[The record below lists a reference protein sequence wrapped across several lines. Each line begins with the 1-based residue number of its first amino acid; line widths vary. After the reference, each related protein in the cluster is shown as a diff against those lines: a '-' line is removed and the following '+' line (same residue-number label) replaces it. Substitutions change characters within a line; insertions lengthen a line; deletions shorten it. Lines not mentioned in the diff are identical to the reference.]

1 MSPLIAIVLL
11 PFLSAPLVA
20 WMGGRNRR
28 AAAWSAAVVTLLCLA
43 LLGTVITQL
52 LSQNSLAE
60 AHIIRFNWMPAIGL
74 DFAFRMDGLGLL
86 FSSLILI
93 IGLLIVVY
101 ARYYLTAQDSAAR
114 FFASLMLFMGAMLG
128 IVLSE
133 NIIQM
138 VVFWE
143 LTSLSSFLLISFWQ
157 HRKDARYGARMALA
171 VTGFGGLA
179 LLGGA
184 LLLGHVA
191 GSYNFSVI
199 LDAGDKIRQSPLYL
213 PILVLILL
221 GAFTKSAQFP
231 FHFWLPNAMAAPTPV
246 SAYLHSATMVKAGLF
261 LLARLFPVL
270 SGTNEWLLLVG
281 GAGMITFLLGAY
293 TALFKHDLKGL
304 LAYSTLSHLGL
315 ITLLF
320 GFGTPMAAVAAVFHL
335 INHATFK
342 ASLFMVAGIV
352 DHETGT
358 RDMRRLGGL
367 ARKMPHTATLAIIAA
382 SAMAGVPLLNGFLS
396 KEMFFS
402 EAVDVAHEFG
412 SSWVLPLLVT
422 LGGVMSVA
430 YSIRF
435 IHDTFFGTP
444 SPDLPVDIHEP
455 PRGMRIP
462 IDILV
467 LVCLAVGLVPTLLV
481 GGILKLAA
489 GAVLNGPPP
498 EFSLAIWH
506 GFNAPLMMSGIAL
519 LGGLLMYLSRR
530 PLTRWH
536 EHSLG
541 RLSARVVYDHLM
553 SLIQNAAEAVTHR
566 FDQGRLQPMVFWTT
580 GVAIIAGLIGFTGF
594 KAPLF
599 GNDPLAAQFDMLTA
613 VGMVVMMGVS
623 LWLLRLHRQRL
634 HGLLL
639 MSVIGL
645 GVSLLFVRFSAPD
658 LALTQLSVEVITVIL
673 MLLALRY
680 LPQETLSERAARDRP
695 RIRRDAV
702 IALISGVGVALL
714 TYAVISRDYAT
725 IAGYYLENSLSEGG
739 GHNVVNVI
747 LVDFRGYDTFGEI
760 SVLALAALGVYALL
774 QGMRLPPAV
783 AIPLASSRI
792 AHAPLLQTVT
802 RLLLPMTLIFGIYIL
817 LRGHNVPGGGFIAGL
832 IIASALMTQYLALG
846 IDASERAL
854 RVPTHGAIALGL
866 FLALGTGLGSVLLG
880 YPFLTSAFTHIH
892 LPVVGDIEVASAML
906 FDLGVF
912 FVVMGGSVLMLTQ
925 MAKLARF
932 EPLIFADAQEA
943 KS

>member
-1 MSPLIAIVLL
+1 MSSLISIVLL
-11 PFLSAPLVA
+11 PFLGAPFVSWL
-20 WMGGRNRR
+20 GSKSRR
-28 AAAWSAAVVTLLCLA
+28 AAAWSAAIVTLLCLGM
-43 LLGTVITQL
+43 LGTVIAQL
-52 LSQNSLAE
+52 VAQGSVADVRV
-60 AHIIRFNWMPAIGL
+60 IRFDWMPTLGL
-74 DFAFRMDGLGLL
+74 DFAFRVDGLSLL
-86 FSSLILI
+86 FTGLILI
-93 IGLLIVVY
+93 IGLLVVIY
-101 ARYYLTAQDSAAR
+101 ARYYLAAQDSAAR

-133 NIIQM
+133 NLIQM

-157 HRKDARYGARMALA
+157 HRKEARYGARMALA

-179 LLGGA
+179 LLGGV

-191 GSYNFSVI
+191 GSYNLSVI
-199 LDAGDKIRQSPLYL
+199 LDAGDQIRQSPLYL
-213 PILVLILL
+213 PILLLILL

-270 SGTNEWLLLVG
+270 SGTNEWLVLVG
-281 GAGMITFLLGAY
+281 GAGLITFLLGAY

-367 ARKMPHTATLAIIAA
+367 ARKMPHTATLAIVAA

-402 EAVDVAHEFG
+402 EAVDVAQEFG
-412 SSWVLPLLVT
+412 SNWALPLLVT
-422 LGGVMSVA
+422 LGGIMSVA

-435 IHDTFFGTP
+435 IHDTFFGEP
-444 SPDLPVDIHEP
+444 SPDLPTEIHEP
-455 PRGMRIP
+455 HRGMRVP

-467 LVCLAVGLVPTLLV
+467 LVCLAVGLIPAVLV
-481 GGILKLAA
+481 GGLLNLAA
-489 GAVLNGPPP
+489 GAVLHGQPPH
-498 EFSLAIWH
+498 FSLALWH
-506 GFNAPLMMSGIAL
+506 GFNAPLMMSSIAL
-519 LGGLLMYLSRR
+519 IGGLLVYLSRR

-536 EHSLG
+536 EHSIG
-541 RLSARVVYDHLM
+541 RVSARVVFDHMMELM
-553 SLIQNAAEAVTHR
+553 QTAAEGVTHR
-566 FDQGRLQPMVFWTT
+566 FDQGRMQSMVLWTT
-580 GVAIIAGLIGFTGF
+580 GVAIVAGLIGFLSYQ
-594 KAPLF
+594 APLF
-599 GNDPLAAQFDMLTA
+599 ARDTLAAPFDALTA
-613 VGMVVMMGVS
+613 TGMVIMMGVS
-623 LWLLRLHRQRL
+623 IWLVNQHRQRL
-634 HGLLL
+634 FALFL

-645 GVSLLFVRFSAPD
+645 GVSLLFIRFSAPD

-680 LPQETLSERAARDRP
+680 LPQQTNSERKPKDRP
-695 RIRRDAV
+695 RLRRDAV
-702 IALISGVGVALL
+702 IAIISGVGIALF
-714 TYAVISRDYAT
+714 TYAVMSRDYSS
-725 IAGYYLENSLSEGG
+725 IAGYFLANSLTEGG

-774 QGMRLPPAV
+774 QGMRLPTATSSP
-783 AIPLASSRI
+783 IASGKI
-792 AHAPLLQTVT
+792 AHAQLLQTVS
-802 RLLLPMTLIFGIYIL
+802 RLLLPMTLVFGIYIL
-817 LRGHNVPGGGFIAGL
+817 LRGHNAPGGGFIAGL
-832 IIASALMTQYLALG
+832 IIASALMTQYLAQG
-846 IDASERAL
+846 IESSERAL

-866 FLALGTGLGSVLLG
+866 FLALGTGLGSIALG
-880 YPFLTSAFTHIH
+880 YPFLTSAFTHLH
-892 LPVVGDIEVASAML
+892 LPVLGDVEVASAML

-912 FVVMGGSVLMLTQ
+912 FVVMGASVLMLTQ

-932 EPLIFADAQEA
+932 EPVVPSDKQVI
-943 KS
+943 K